1 MRLKCTKLL
10 IATLTAASLFMPVR
24 VLAEVIDDNPVGYT
38 IDEIKAGDEML
49 VNNGTVTINNG
60 SVYYNNGSVYYNNGT
75 VTNNKSIVDTN
86 KGTVSYNDVT
96 INTNNGTV
104 NFNSGTLITNNKDVG
119 NNTGNIQYNFGKVNT
134 NFNTVHNYGG
144 TVNNNMGTVVE
155 HYKLNVPEQMK
166 DNIVISGNHNDGF
179 DIIDGD
185 LWFKDTDGF
194 ATLTPK
200 DGYYF
205 TEAPTIFDGSVAAN
219 IDGTYKI
226 TGITGDATLTVNS
239 VPKTYQATLNPEGKE
254 FGTQFIGY
262 VPLAAETFTIT
273 STGNQPLKN
282 ITVDLK
288 GANTESFTLNI
299 TETSTNLDAKGGN
312 NTITTFTVKPNDA
325 LSEGTYTASIKVTS
339 TDMNAITK
347 DISFKVMKKDAS
359 ISPITATSDK
369 YAAQDISI
377 TTAPGDYTLTSIK
390 NGDKVLVKDTD
401 YTIANDIVTL
411 SKKYIRN
418 LDKGQTTLTF
428 DFGMTINPVFLLT
441 VNETT
446 PANVYNITNGN
457 NSTWKGEVEGLTITC
472 EGDLPNLLYASIDG
486 VKLTND
492 QASMTKGSTIVNL
505 KESYLKTLST
515 GQHKLYFAYDNGYGE
530 ATFNIAVKQV
540 TPVPAKPATSTPIQA
555 APVQAAPVAQPV
567 VYAVPKTGYDSNILM
582 LMSMLGISS
591 GLLLV
596 IYFNKKLNRNTK

>member
-1 MRLKCTKLL
+1 
-10 IATLTAASLFMPVR
+10 
-24 VLAEVIDDNPVGYT
+24 
-38 IDEIKAGDEML
+38 
-49 VNNGTVTINNG
+49 
-60 SVYYNNGSVYYNNGT
+60 
-75 VTNNKSIVDTN
+75 
-86 KGTVSYNDVT
+86 
-96 INTNNGTV
+96 
-104 NFNSGTLITNNKDVG
+104 
-119 NNTGNIQYNFGKVNT
+119 
-134 NFNTVHNYGG
+134 
-144 TVNNNMGTVVE
+144 
-155 HYKLNVPEQMK
+155 
-166 DNIVISGNHNDGF
+166 
-179 DIIDGD
+179 
-185 LWFKDTDGF
+185 
-194 ATLTPK
+194 
-200 DGYYF
+200 
-205 TEAPTIFDGSVAAN
+205 
-219 IDGTYKI
+219 
-226 TGITGDATLTVNS
+226 
-239 VPKTYQATLNPEGKE
+239 
-254 FGTQFIGY
+254 
-262 VPLAAETFTIT
+262 
-273 STGNQPLKN
+273 
-282 ITVDLK
+282 
-288 GANTESFTLNI
+288 
-299 TETSTNLDAKGGN
+299 
-312 NTITTFTVKPNDA
+312 
-325 LSEGTYTASIKVTS
+325 
-339 TDMNAITK
+339 MNAITK